1 MSTPPRYRLHVR
13 SPWGKLG
20 NSDVPHP
27 LVCHV
32 IDTTTVAE
40 LLFDK
45 LLSARLRS
53 KFASAFAPIG
63 EARTWVAFFCGLH
76 DLGKLSPAFQA
87 LRADVAVQLMGE
99 PAAGAIRRMPDCKRV
114 GRIDTP
120 HGVLTAVR
128 VEPMLRAWGASLR
141 TAQDLANAIGG
152 HHGFFLRSETLRQ
165 ARSGV
170 RDHGGDL
177 WKDWCVEFAEH
188 VLQLRNLP
196 KPSEA
201 AWAQLYIETD
211 LLVVLSGLTSVS
223 DWIASAESNFPYAG
237 ADIDLAAYVKRATE
251 QAREAVRRLDWI
263 PWEPLEET
271 RYKNLFGEGPRQMQ
285 LDVEQLTHELEAPL
299 MLVVEAPTGEGKTK
313 AALQA
318 AARLARSGSGSGP
331 GTGLYFATPTRAT
344 SNQAY
349 CEISDLVN
357 RHQPELA
364 VRLLHSSA
372 EDFLI
377 AQRMRNQEDE
387 ALQPSSVDED
397 GDPAVAAD
405 AREWFTRKRGLLA
418 PVAVGT
424 VDQVLMAG
432 IRSRHVFVRMT
443 GLSGKVVVI
452 DEVHAY
458 DPYMSTMLDR
468 VLQWLGFLGVSVIL
482 LSATLPAHRRH
493 DLVRSWR
500 TGLLGHNVTS
510 LALDAVAYPRI
521 TYATAETSKT
531 VPTAVSGLNA
541 DRRMTVIRV
550 PDEEMVSWLL
560 EQVRPGGCVAVIH
573 NLVRRVEKTQTIL
586 EEAISKLPAEERP
599 ELYVITGQLSAKAR
613 SEVEDQLRSAF
624 GPPSRK
630 EEPDS
635 PCKERRVEVARP
647 ARAIV
652 VGTQVLESSLDLDF
666 DLLVSDLA
674 PIDSLIQRMGR
685 VHRHGD
691 AHPRPAHLAELT
703 LAITGVEE
711 TDKGPKLPP
720 YTGSI
725 YPKAFTWRTW
735 ALLRDR
741 MAIHSPD
748 DVAELI
754 EKVYGPQPVTC
765 PLGWTA
771 LDEAALT
778 LEKSHANQHFDARV
792 LYLPWP
798 RRDMPLRDMTGRAGS
813 SRQTRREGRPS

>member
-1 MSTPPRYRLHVR
+1 MRDEIDLR

-20 NSDVPHP
+20 GGDLPHP
-27 LVCHV
+27 LICHA
-32 IDTTTVAE
+32 IDTMAVAE

-45 LLSARLRS
+45 LISPRLRS
-53 KFASAFAPIG
+53 KFVAAFTLLG
-63 EARTWVAFFCGLH
+63 EARAWVAFLCGLH

-87 LRADVAVQLMGE
+87 LRADAAVRLMGE
-99 PAAGAIRRMPDCKRV
+99 PAAGAIRRMPDYKRV

-128 VEPMLRAWGASLR
+128 VEPMLRAWGADLR

-177 WKDWCVEFAEH
+177 WKVWCVKFAENI
-188 VLQLRNLP
+188 LQLRNLP
-196 KPSEA
+196 RPPET
-201 AWAQLYIETD
+201 AWAQLHIEID

-223 DWIASAESNFPYAG
+223 DWIASDERNFPYAG
-237 ADIDLAAYVKRATE
+237 ADVDLAAYVQRAAE
-251 QAREAVRRLDWI
+251 RAREAVSRLGWI
-263 PWEPLEET
+263 SWEPPEEA
-271 RYKNLFGEGPRQMQ
+271 RYKNLFGEEPRQMQ
-285 LDVEQLTHELEAPL
+285 LDVEQLTYELDGPL

-318 AARLARSGSGSGP
+318 GARLARSRHTPGP
-331 GTGLYFATPTRAT
+331 GAGLYFATPTRAT

-349 CEISDLVN
+349 RELSDFIS

-364 VRLLHSSA
+364 VRLLHSGA
-372 EDFLI
+372 DDFLV
-377 AQRMRNQEDE
+377 AQQVRAQEDE
-387 ALQPSSVDED
+387 VLQPSAVDEG
-397 GDPAVAAD
+397 GDPAVAVD
-405 AREWFTRKRGLLA
+405 ARDWFTRKKGLLA
-418 PVAVGT
+418 PIAVGT

-482 LSATLPAHRRH
+482 LSATLPAHRRA
-493 DLVRSWR
+493 DLVRRWR
-500 TGLLGHNVTS
+500 SGLLGHDVMP
-510 LALDAVAYPRI
+510 LALDITVGYPRI
-521 TYATAETSKT
+521 TYATAETSET
-531 VPTAVSGLNA
+531 VSTAVSDLNA
-541 DRRMTVIRV
+541 DRRMTLLKVS
-550 PDEEMVSWLL
+550 DEELVGWLL
-560 EQVRPGGCVAVIH
+560 EQVRLGGCVAVIH
-573 NLVRRVEKTQTIL
+573 NLVRRVAKTQEAL
-586 EEAISKLPAEERP
+586 EEAVRRLPEEERP
-599 ELYVITGQLSAKAR
+599 QVYVVTGQLSAKAR
-613 SEVEDQLRSAF
+613 SEVENELRLAF
-624 GPPSRK
+624 GPPTC
-630 EEPDS
+630 EEQ
-635 PCKERRVEVARP
+635 RGGATRP
-647 ARAIV
+647 SRAIV

-674 PIDSLIQRMGR
+674 PIDCLIQRMGR

-691 AHPRPAHLAELT
+691 AHLRPAHMAKLT

-725 YPKAFTWRTW
+725 YPKAVMWRTW
-735 ALLRDR
+735 ALLRNR
-741 MAIHSPD
+741 AEIHSPG
-748 DVAELI
+748 DVSELI

-765 PLGWTA
+765 PPGWMD
-771 LDEAALT
+771 LDGAARK
-778 LEKSHANQHFDARV
+778 LEKSRAHQRFDARV
-792 LYLPWP
+792 IYLPWP
-798 RRDMPLRDMTGRAGS
+798 RRDMPLTDMTRRAES
-813 SRQTRREGRPS
+813 PRQTRREGRPS